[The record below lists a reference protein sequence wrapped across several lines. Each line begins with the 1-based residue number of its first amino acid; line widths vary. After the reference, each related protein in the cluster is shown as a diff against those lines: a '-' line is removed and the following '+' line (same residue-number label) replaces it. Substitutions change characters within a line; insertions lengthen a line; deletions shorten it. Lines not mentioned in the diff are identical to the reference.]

1 MFALALLVKEQVRTL
16 FSVTLTTVFNVPIC
30 VQSTTWGA
38 VAAAAT
44 EGAIGAGASAGLV
57 GGPQTP
63 VYFPSCEYDGIEDTS
78 KALPRT
84 KLVESLYRKVTN
96 NRFVHLGAPAASGKT
111 SLLQLLH
118 QYAAVRGV
126 TCIYVSMLC
135 ADFRTVLLK
144 KTGIDASTWM
154 LERDDAGRCVCADDS
169 QQFVV
174 MLDDA
179 QRQYCDVNLW
189 ASLIKT
195 AMVSDLPKN
204 IRFVISATY
213 SLHTVESPLDFALL
227 PKLVRSDFLL
237 SPEEVNDFIN
247 LSSRRLGT
255 DRAGP
260 LLVEPQ
266 IRQML
271 ATHCNGHIGA
281 LSVSMKEIVKYF
293 YHYDTVTVEDI
304 VRFYLSK
311 TMSSLFH
318 RCFSCGLGSLPE
330 QMRACLVK
338 SLTDG
343 PLYVMRD
350 EDSVAYGTL
359 VRSGVLVETEDGLA
373 KFASRAAASYMN
385 DLIFPL
391 RSRETICQIKE
402 RGVFGLMKSVL
413 AHMSGTTL
421 KQSVVNPA
429 SDMPSETTFQHLMLA
444 GLEWA
449 TPPQCWIC
457 PEISKYFP
465 PPLSLEM
472 DVDQVDPLPE
482 VKGRC
487 DYYLNSDLRWAIE
500 VLISGTGVGEHLA
513 RLVGEG
519 KYVGLGFADYLVVD
533 FRVNATGEPSDV
545 ERHKRRM
552 SVFFK
557 QNDFTFCN
565 VLCGLEPDP
574 EKIDLAN

>member
-1 MFALALLVKEQVRTL
+1 MFALAFFVKEQGEQWQQLR
-16 FSVTLTTVFNVPIC
+16 PRA
-30 VQSTTWGA
+30 QSA
-38 VAAAAT
+38 QA
-44 EGAIGAGASAGLV
+44 LRQV

-63 VYFPSCEYDGIEDTS
+63 VYFPLCEYDGIKDTS
-78 KALPRT
+78 TALPRT
-84 KLVESLYRKVTN
+84 KLVESLFEMVIN

-126 TCIYVSMLC
+126 TCIYVSMLFNDFESVML
-135 ADFRTVLLK
+135 AD
-144 KTGIDASTWM
+144 TGINPRTWRLKADAT
-154 LERDDAGRCVCADDS
+154 GRCVCADPS

-179 QRQYCDVNLW
+179 QSKYYDVNLW
-189 ASLIKT
+189 ASLIK
-195 AMVSDLPKN
+195 ASNLPEN

-293 YHYDTVTVEDI
+293 YHCPVTVQDI

-330 QMRACLVK
+330 QMRACLVR

-343 PLYVMRD
+343 PLFVQRD
-350 EDSVAYGTL
+350 EDFVAYGTL

-373 KFASRAAASYMN
+373 TFASRAAASYMH
-385 DLIFPL
+385 DLIFPF
-391 RSRETICQIKE
+391 RSGETICQIKE

-413 AHMSGTTL
+413 ARMSGTTL

-429 SDMPSETTFQHLMLA
+429 ADMPSETTFQHLMLA

-465 PPLSLEM
+465 PQQM
-472 DVDQVDPLPE
+472 DVDEADPLPE

-533 FRVNATGEPSDV
+533 FRVNAT
-545 ERHKRRM
+545 
-552 SVFFK
+552 
-557 QNDFTFCN
+557 
-565 VLCGLEPDP
+565 
-574 EKIDLAN
+574 